1 MESKDTRAQSRRAW
15 PWGTML
21 LVAAIAVAIGWGGHY
36 LAASTASAQQGGGR
50 FGAQG
55 GPNASGSSSSRGA
68 SSGRGARGGRGGALP
83 MPVGVATA
91 ATGDIDIYLHGLGTV
106 TPLRDVTL
114 TAQVSGQLQGVAFK
128 EGQRVHRGDL
138 LAQIDPRTYEA
149 AVNQALGALTRDQA
163 QLANARIDLARF
175 QTLFKEDSIARQ
187 QLDAQQALVH
197 QYEGTIQADSGA
209 VAAAKVNLAYTKIVA
224 PLDGRVGLR
233 QVDPGNVVQNGT
245 AIVVITQLQ
254 PIDALF
260 TIPED
265 SLPRVQKKLHASQ
278 ALPVDAFDRANKVK
292 LASGTLASLD
302 NQIDTST
309 GTVKAKAEFANE
321 DEGLFP
327 NQFVNVKVLLDVLH
341 GAIVIPSSALQRGSN
356 GMFVYVVGDDHTV
369 SVRPVQTGPSEGERV
384 AVTDGLQAGERV
396 VTDGA
401 DRLREGSK
409 VTLPAEDGR
418 ASASAASDASAS
430 GVSSASDAG
439 SSGAHHRHGQWNGQH
454 RPGGWG
460 SRQRDGGSAAGSGGS
475 DGG

>member
-1 MESKDTRAQSRRAW
+1 
-15 PWGTML
+15 
-21 LVAAIAVAIGWGGHY
+21 
-36 LAASTASAQQGGGR
+36 
-50 FGAQG
+50 
-55 GPNASGSSSSRGA
+55 
-68 SSGRGARGGRGGALP
+68 
-83 MPVGVATA
+83 MPVGVARA
-91 ATGDIDIYLHGLGTV
+91 ATGDINIYLNGLGTV

-114 TAQVSGQLQGVAFK
+114 PAQVAGQLQSVAFK
-128 EGQRVHRGDL
+128 EGQMVHRGDV

-149 AVNQALGALTRDQA
+149 AVNQAQGALARDQA

-197 QYEGTIQADSGA
+197 QFEGTIGADRGA
-209 VAAAKVNLAYTKIVA
+209 VDAARVNLAYTKIVS

-245 AIVVITQLQ
+245 AVVVITQLQ

-265 SLPRVQKKLHASQ
+265 SLPQVQKKLHAGQ
-278 ALPVDAFDRANKVK
+278 ALPVDAYDRANKTR

-309 GTVKAKAEFANE
+309 GTVKAKAEFANA

-327 NQFVNVKVLLDVLH
+327 NQFVNVKVLLDVMH
-341 GAIVIPSSALQRGSN
+341 GAIVIPSSALQRGSK
-356 GMFVYVVGDDHTV
+356 GLFVYVVGGDHSV
-369 SVRPVQTGPSEGERV
+369 SVRNIQTGPTEGERV
-384 AVTDGLQAGERV
+384 AVTDGLQPGDVV

-401 DRLREGSK
+401 DRLRDGSK
-409 VTLPAEDGR
+409 VTVPAQGAHQGSSSGNDTESPGTT
-418 ASASAASDASAS
+418 AASDAST
-430 GVSSASDAG
+430 
-439 SSGAHHRHGQWNGQH
+439 SSGQGHHGHWNGQH

-460 SRQRDGGSAAGSGGS
+460 SGPHASGSHRGDGGNAASSGGN